1 MKNRKAV
8 WVQNGTLVVYPHPP
22 MAAWELWFAATAQH
36 QEKISY
42 CIANLGKEQIPKFKV
57 RFLLNVYYFC
67 TRVKSNDSKSG
78 TICIQP
84 DNGITEPSQKVIAII
99 QVKNHGSL
107 VSERNRHL
115 K

>member
-8 WVQNGTLVVYPHPP
+8 WVQNGTLVVYPHHP

-42 CIANLGKEQIPKFKV
+42 CLVSLGKEQIPKFKV

-78 TICIQP
+78 NVCIQP
-84 DNGITEPSQKVIAII
+84 EQWNNRAQ
-99 QVKNHGSL
+99 
-107 VSERNRHL
+107 SESYCNYTGE
-115 K
+115 KSWQFGE